1 MPGAITVP
9 SAGGNDPTLGLPR
22 ILCLHGGGVNAAVF
36 KMQCRALIARLKK
49 HFRLVFVDAPFICA
63 PHPDIVPV
71 YGDHG
76 PFRRWLRWLPEHQYV
91 DAETAS
97 AEIHFQL
104 RMAMD
109 DDDALGATGE
119 WAGLLGFSQGAK
131 VSASIMYTQQ
141 MLRRKYGKRVA
152 SAGGAA
158 DWKFGV
164 LLAGRAPL
172 IVLDDRLDAPQGVG
186 DAAEASVDF
195 HDWPAAQSGDHVLAL
210 PTVHVHGT
218 RDPGLP
224 HHRRLLKQYCQ
235 PGTTRLVEWDGA
247 HRIPIKTWD
256 VEAVASQVLDLGR
269 ELGVLPPKE
278 EGALE

>member
-1 MPGAITVP
+1 MPGAINIP
-9 SAGGNDPTLGLPR
+9 SADSDPTLQLPR

-49 HFRLVFVDAPFICA
+49 HFRLVFVDGPFICN
-63 PHPDIVPV
+63 PHHDIVAV

-119 WAGLLGFSQGAK
+119 WVGLLGFSQGAK
-131 VSASIMYTQQ
+131 VSASLLYTQQ
-141 MLRRKYGKRVA
+141 MLKEKYGKRIA

-172 IVLDDRLDAPQGVG
+172 IVLDDRIDAPQGVG
-186 DAAEASVDF
+186 DAAEASVDY
-195 HDWPAAQSGDHVLAL
+195 HDWPNGLSNDHVLKV
-210 PTVHVHGT
+210 PTIHIHGLK
-218 RDPGLP
+218 DPGLQ

-235 PGTTRLVEWDGA
+235 PGTARLVEWDGA

-256 VEAVASQVLDLGR
+256 VEAVASQILDLGR
-269 ELGVLPPKE
+269 EIGVLPPKE